1 MRVTVKN
8 LGLAAYIKLQGGI
21 IVGSTAHTVTFE
33 TDQTGQEWR
42 QSYAN
47 SDFSRFNSE
56 LIELQ
61 NLKKVNNYGI
71 NNCPTA

>member
-1 MRVTVKN
+1 MKIVVKN
-8 LGLAAYIKLQGGI
+8 LGLAAYIKLHGGK
-21 IVGSTAHTVTFE
+21 IVSSTPHTVVFE

-47 SDFSRFNSE
+47 SDFARFNSE

-61 NLKKVNNYGI
+61 KLKKGD
-71 NNCPTA
+71 